1 MKKYLVLILIA
12 ICANIP
18 ATAQWKA
25 GYATDEYTD
34 EKVPQISYM
43 FDSPSSGFIRYLYS
57 GIEIVFGFDYSI
69 LDNPDLMFRMVVDN
83 DGWLKYDGEVTF
95 NFIGKD
101 PVEYECN
108 GYIKNTKKNG
118 LIFMFFLSDP
128 DGELLN
134 KLKANNKLNIR
145 YYDIVRE
152 QYNVIS
158 VPLIGV
164 TAACRKIN
172 LNQ

>member
-25 GYATDEYTD
+25 EYVTNVCTG
-34 EKVPQISYM
+34 EKVPQISYG
-43 FDSPSSGFIRYLYS
+43 FSSPSSGFIRYLCS
-57 GIEIVFGFDYSI
+57 GIEIEFGGDYSI
-69 LDNPDLMFRMVVDN
+69 LDNPDLGFRMFVDN
-83 DGWLKYDGEVTF
+83 GGWLEYDGEVTF

-101 PVEYECN
+101 PVEYGYI
-108 GYIKNTKKNG
+108 GYIKNAEKNSF
-118 LIFMFFLSDP
+118 IFWFRVDDP

-152 QYNVIS
+152 QYKVIS

>member
-25 GYATDEYTD
+25 EYATDKYTD
-34 EKVPQISYM
+34 EKVPQISYG
-43 FDSPSSGFIRYLYS
+43 FSSPSLGFIRYVRS
-57 GIEIVFGFDYSI
+57 GIQIVFGFDYSI
-69 LDNPDLMFRMVVDN
+69 LDNSDLMCRMVMDN
-83 DGWLKYDGEVTF
+83 DGWLEYDGDVTF

-101 PVEYECN
+101 PVEYGYI
-108 GYIKNTKKNG
+108 GYIKNIEKNS
-118 LIFMFFLSDP
+118 FTFTFRVNDP
-128 DGELLN
+128 DEELLN

-152 QYNVIS
+152 QYKVIS

>member
-34 EKVPQISYM
+34 EKLPQISYM
-43 FDSPSSGFIRYLYS
+43 FSSPSVGFIRYLCS
-57 GIEIVFGFDYSI
+57 GIEIEFGFDYSI
-69 LDNPDLMFRMVVDN
+69 LDNPDLGFRMFVDN
-83 DGWLKYDGEVTF
+83 NGWLKYDGEVTF

-108 GYIKNTKKNG
+108 GYIENTEKNSLT
-118 LIFMFFLSDP
+118 FTFVVSDP

>member
-25 GYATDEYTD
+25 GYAANAYTD
-34 EKVPQISYM
+34 EKVPQIVYEFS
-43 FDSPSSGFIRYLYS
+43 SPSSGLIRYLCS
-57 GIEIVFGFDYSI
+57 GIEIEFGCDYSI
-69 LDNPDLMFRMVVDN
+69 LDNPDLMCRMVMDN
-83 DGWLKYDGEVTF
+83 DGWLEYDSEVTF

-101 PVEYECN
+101 PVEYGYI
-108 GYIKNTKKNG
+108 GYIKNAEKNG
-118 LIFMFFLSDP
+118 LIFWFRVADP

-152 QYNVIS
+152 QYKVIS

>member
-34 EKVPQISYM
+34 EKVPQIGYM
-43 FDSPSSGFIRYLYS
+43 FDSPSSGFIRYLCS
-57 GIEIVFGFDYSI
+57 GIEIEFGFDYSS
-69 LDNPDLMFRMVVDN
+69 LDNPDLMVRMMVDN
-83 DGWLKYDGEVTF
+83 NGWLKYDGEVTF

-108 GYIKNTKKNG
+108 GYIKNTKKNS
-118 LIFMFFLSDP
+118 LIFAFRVADP

>member
-34 EKVPQISYM
+34 EKVPQIVYKFS
-43 FDSPSSGFIRYLYS
+43 SPSLGFIRYLYS
-57 GIEIVFGFDYSI
+57 GIQINFGYDYSI
-69 LDNPDLMFRMVVDN
+69 LDNPDLMFRMGVDN
-83 DGWLKYDGEVTF
+83 NGWLKYDGEVTF

-101 PVEYECN
+101 PDEYEYT
-108 GYIKNTKKNG
+108 GYIENTEKNS
-118 LIFMFFLSDP
+118 LIFSFFMSDP

-145 YYDIVRE
+145 YYDIVGE
-152 QYNVIS
+152 QYKVIS